1 MAIGRP
7 KEHDRDKIAKNLLEW
22 AEEETSL
29 NLNKFC
35 AINKLPPSKLSLFAK
50 ENDEFRQSYE
60 LAKAFLA
67 VRREEYL
74 TDGMLHV
81 KAYDISVAAYDYF
94 VKEECRDQTQFE
106 ASIKKQN
113 DINVSD
119 DIKEMFED
127 TMTQL
132 SSLQSE
138 RKIADSNINNE
149 I

>member
-94 VKEECRDQTQFE
+94 VKEERRDQTQFE